1 MNLLTLLIL
10 RPKILKF
17 FAVVLLYLAIGSCLL
32 AFLAWIVRTL
42 GI

>member
-17 FAVVLLYLAIGSCLL
+17 FAVVILYLAVGSC
-32 AFLAWIVRTL
+32 FVHSWL
-42 GI
+42 GSCGL